1 MLWFIVFT
9 FRPEEKIKQLEKKV
23 NELIEESCHAH
34 EIGDYPLVSYIW
46 VKLIEYTQNSST
58 AYSAALSEIEKCSP
72 EYMFYF
78 VAGPWKGKRSR
89 QKRTKALQPT
99 RAKCFEW
106 SDKPWYYIFSKYQ
119 LYAYKSCNFAAFS
132 AIFAASGADWAL
144 LLQTSKIQFAGCGKI
159 WHTMSQPK

>member
-1 MLWFIVFT
+1 MYHWNDLLFSI

-34 EIGDYPLVSYIW
+34 EIGDYPLVSNIW
-46 VKLIEYTQNSST
+46 VKLIEYTQNRST
-58 AYSAALSEIEKCSP
+58 ASSAALSEIEKCSP

-106 SDKPWYYIFSKYQ
+106 SDKPRYYIFSKYQ
-119 LYAYKSCNFAAFS
+119 IYAYKPCDFATSS
-132 AIFAASGADWAL
+132 AIVFCVQCRLCFTASNEYNSICW
-144 LLQTSKIQFAGCGKI
+144 I
-159 WHTMSQPK
+159 